1 MAHKTRVRVIQTYY
15 WARTSKPGQKQANKH
30 HVNDSFFQISQI
42 HQTCSR
48 LKVEKGGGGLEHI
61 SREIKRSFL
70 NSRKM
75 K

>member
-30 HVNDSFFQISQI
+30 HVNDAFFQISQI

-48 LKVEKGGGGLEHI
+48 LKVEKGGGV
-61 SREIKRSFL
+61 
-70 NSRKM
+70 
-75 K
+75 